1 MKTSL
6 IRERYE
12 LLDVVGRGGQGEVVR
27 ALDHQH
33 DRVVALKIRTVE
45 SDVER
50 RAILREARVLLTL
63 RPHPRLPIV
72 REDFFFEDRYFIA
85 MDWVDGVSLARILQ
99 DRGSPGLPLPEV
111 VEYVSQAAE
120 ALDHLHGHRPSI
132 VHQDVKPSNLILA
145 PDGRVAVVDFGLSM
159 PGGTARSRHYGGTHG
174 YVAPELAAGQ
184 TPAPA
189 ADVYGL
195 AATAFAM
202 LTGQPPR
209 GDLPAWENVPK
220 GAASRIEPVMRRA
233 LSIDPD
239 RRHASAGQFAAE
251 LALATR
257 TPGEGSVEPA
267 TEIRTF
273 LIADDRG
280 YTRYTQERGDE
291 AAARLAEAFA
301 EIAREGVE
309 ARGGEVVELRGDE
322 ALAVF
327 SSARQAVRA
336 AVELQTTFADE
347 SKLDPSLPLRVGIGL
362 DAGEA
367 VPVQGGYR
375 GAALNLAA
383 RLCAEAG
390 PDEVLLS
397 QGVFHLAR
405 AVEGVRVRER
415 GLLDLKGLP
424 EPVPAW
430 RATADAGEAES
441 DAPDA
446 GSATSRPRGVRIQEL
461 PPELD
466 PLTPVVG
473 RERDDRWIRWAW
485 RQARR
490 GPGRAVLLTGPEGA
504 GKSRL
509 AAEAA
514 ALAIRHGGWVGY
526 GSAAADGRGVPD
538 VIKAAESAPEPLLV
552 VLDDLHLADQ
562 YELSAIAGL
571 VDELQDRRALIVANL
586 RDDAPPRTRVTLER
600 MLGDAA
606 AESHRRLGG
615 LDREGIRAVAA
626 LYAEEAA
633 AAVPIDAILQATGG
647 LPQEVHRMASQWA
660 QGEAA
665 RRLGEAAGRAAQ
677 GRTGLRAIEAELA
690 GSVIDLQTV
699 RERADLFLGDADR
712 QPDVA
717 AETAPFKGLATFD
730 VADAPYFFGRER
742 LVAEMVARLAGSS
755 FIGVVGPSG
764 SGKSSAVRAG
774 LAAALGAGALPG
786 SDEWIRVV
794 VRPGSRPSRE
804 LDRALYAALPERLRA
819 RLENGEDPLEAARS
833 AIAGRGHLLVVVDQ
847 FEEVYTACRDQEER
861 HRYVDSLV
869 SACRHRDGIT
879 LIVAVRAD
887 FYGRC
892 ASHPYLAELLGANH
906 VLVGPMTAEEYRRA
920 IELPAR
926 RAGLRIDGPLVD
938 ALVGE
943 VLDEPGGLPLL
954 STALLELWQRRQGR
968 AIRMEAYSQTGGVR
982 GAVARLAEEAYGRLS
997 GEQPGIARS
1006 ILLRLAAG
1014 EGEGAVRRRVPLA
1027 EFDAERNEDVARVLE
1042 VLTEARL
1049 VTVSEGT
1056 VEVAHEAL
1064 LREWPRLGQWLEED
1078 RAGRRLH
1085 QHMIEAAKEW
1095 TGSGRD
1101 AGELYRGA
1109 RLTSVLDWTT
1119 EHNLELNE
1127 LEREFINESRV
1138 AGEREA
1144 ERQRRT
1150 NRRLRGLLVGVALF
1164 LVIALVA
1171 GSAALIQRGRAQDAA
1186 GEAREAA
1193 IAADARRLGAQA
1205 LVEDK
1210 LDVALLLA
1218 RQAVAMDDSVDTR
1231 SALLATLLK
1240 APGAIRM
1247 LPETGFQLG
1256 GMESSGDH
1264 RVFVTQS
1271 EWGYGFLTV
1280 YDAETLTRLR
1290 TIRGNGFDFH
1300 ACFAV
1305 APDGRSLVAVTF
1317 PPSKHWQYTIVDLS
1331 NGSMQNVPVP
1341 RDTGTGF
1348 VSCLAYA
1355 PDGQSFVA
1363 IERLEEEALLVRYT
1377 AGGRQVGRPFHLP
1390 HSQGG
1395 SIQFAPDGTR
1405 ILLNEAGTLTVLDA
1419 STLEEENKIRTEASA
1434 WAVAPDGR
1442 TVAFGSED
1450 GTLSSVDLR
1459 TGHVR
1464 AARESHAGGV
1474 DGVGF
1479 SPDGHT
1485 LVTTGSD
1492 RKVRVWDPRTL
1503 SIREVLEGHAAA
1515 VVGLAFDPEGDT
1527 AFTAGHDG
1535 GLIAW
1540 DLTGDRRLGRP
1551 IEILRGNHPIY
1562 SAAISPDGSTIVLS
1576 EFGTEGHIVGG
1587 AFDSLEPRWST
1598 DPWTAAQLRRIVE
1611 HDPSI
1616 DDPAAVDLG
1625 HDPEIGRPLALAFSP
1640 DGRFLA
1646 ESAEHPQVVI
1656 LDAMSGGVLR
1666 RWQASEY
1673 GFVNDVRFAPDGTL
1687 LTAND
1692 DGRVVWWD
1700 PSTGR
1705 LLRQLRVFPRVVPG
1719 AGDWWPGGP
1728 QHVAVS
1734 PDGKHLAVTTYREGE
1749 AHETVRLLVYQVDT
1763 GRRLWSTAGDAPSFF
1778 GGAAVAWSPDG
1789 TRIATGSLASGE
1801 LILRDAETGRPLAE
1815 PAQAKIG
1822 RA

>member
-1 MKTSL
+1 M
-6 IRERYE
+6 
-12 LLDVVGRGGQGEVVR
+12 DPVG
-27 ALDHQH
+27 
-33 DRVVALKIRTVE
+33 
-45 SDVER
+45 
-50 RAILREARVLLTL
+50 
-63 RPHPRLPIV
+63 
-72 REDFFFEDRYFIA
+72 
-85 MDWVDGVSLARILQ
+85 
-99 DRGSPGLPLPEV
+99 
-111 VEYVSQAAE
+111 
-120 ALDHLHGHRPSI
+120 
-132 VHQDVKPSNLILA
+132 
-145 PDGRVAVVDFGLSM
+145 
-159 PGGTARSRHYGGTHG
+159 
-174 YVAPELAAGQ
+174 VAPG
-184 TPAPA
+184 
-189 ADVYGL
+189 
-195 AATAFAM
+195 
-202 LTGQPPR
+202 PP
-209 GDLPAWENVPK
+209 G
-220 GAASRIEPVMRRA
+220 
-233 LSIDPD
+233 
-239 RRHASAGQFAAE
+239 
-251 LALATR
+251 
-257 TPGEGSVEPA
+257 
-267 TEIRTF
+267 
-273 LIADDRG
+273 
-280 YTRYTQERGDE
+280 
-291 AAARLAEAFA
+291 
-301 EIAREGVE
+301 
-309 ARGGEVVELRGDE
+309 
-322 ALAVF
+322 
-327 SSARQAVRA
+327 
-336 AVELQTTFADE
+336 
-347 SKLDPSLPLRVGIGL
+347 
-362 DAGEA
+362 
-367 VPVQGGYR
+367 
-375 GAALNLAA
+375 
-383 RLCAEAG
+383 
-390 PDEVLLS
+390 
-397 QGVFHLAR
+397 
-405 AVEGVRVRER
+405 
-415 GLLDLKGLP
+415 
-424 EPVPAW
+424 
-430 RATADAGEAES
+430 
-441 DAPDA
+441 A
-446 GSATSRPRGVRIQEL
+446 GSGRPPHRA
-461 PPELD
+461 
-466 PLTPVVG
+466 
-473 RERDDRWIRWAW
+473 AW

-1127 LEREFINESRV
+1127 LEREFINESRA

-1171 GSAALIQRGRAQDAA
+1171 GSAALIQRGRAQKAA
-1186 GEAREAA
+1186 AEARDAA

-1205 LVEDK
+1205 LVQDK

-1247 LPETGFQLG
+1247 LPGTGAQVSGL
-1256 GMESSGDH
+1256 ESSADH
-1264 RVFVTQS
+1264 RVFVTEDQF
-1271 EWGYGFLTV
+1271 GVLTA
-1280 YDAETLTRLR
+1280 YDAKTLTGLR
-1290 TIRGNGFDFH
+1290 TVRGEGFDFH
-1300 ACFAV
+1300 WCFAV
-1305 APDGRSLVAVTF
+1305 APDGASLVGLTF
-1317 PPSKHWQYTIVDLS
+1317 PGDRQQLTIVDLS
-1331 NGSMQNVPVP
+1331 DGSMQNHPLPADYGLVYPP
-1341 RDTGTGF
+1341 
-1348 VSCLAYA
+1348 CLAYA
-1355 PDGQSFVA
+1355 PDGRSFVLTG
-1363 IERLEEEALLVRYT
+1363 RVDGKPSLVRYT
-1377 AGGRQVGRPFHLP
+1377 AHGEQIGVPVRLRG
-1390 HSQGG
+1390 
-1395 SIQFAPDGTR
+1395 IQKFGTLAVRYSPDGTR
-1405 ILLNEAGTLTVLDA
+1405 ILLADDAGVLWVLDA
-1419 STLEEENKIRTEASA
+1419 RTFEVRRKVRTDASA
-1434 WAVAPDGR
+1434 WAVAADGR
-1442 TVAFGSED
+1442 TVAFGRED
-1450 GTLSSVDLR
+1450 GTLRLMDLQTGQVR
-1459 TGHVR
+1459 TAQGRHTDAVT
-1464 AARESHAGGV
+1464 A
-1474 DGVGF
+1474 VGF

-1485 LVTTGSD
+1485 LVTAGED
-1492 RKVRVWDPRTL
+1492 HKVIVWDLARR
-1503 SIREVLEGHAAA
+1503 SIREVLQGHAAS
-1515 VVGLAFDPEGDT
+1515 VQGLAFDPSGDT
-1527 AFTAGHDG
+1527 AFTAGLDG

-1540 DLTGDRRLGRP
+1540 DLTGEHRLGRP
-1551 IEILRGNHPIY
+1551 FEIPRGIHSIFS
-1562 SAAISPDGSTIVLS
+1562 SAVSPDGSAIVLS
-1576 EFGTEGHIVGG
+1576 KEGAEGVLVGG
-1587 AFDSLEPRWST
+1587 AFDSPERRWST
-1598 DPWTAAQLRRIVE
+1598 DPWSAAELRRIAE
-1611 HDPSI
+1611 QDPYV
-1616 DDPAAVDLG
+1616 DDPAALDLEG
-1625 HDPEIGRPLALAFSP
+1625 EPEMGWPLALAFST
-1640 DGRFLA
+1640 DGRLLA
-1646 ESAEHPQVVI
+1646 ESGEHPQVVI
-1656 LDAMSGGVLR
+1656 LDAITGQVVR

-1673 GFVNDVRFAPDGTL
+1673 AWVNGVSFAPDGTL

-1700 PSTGR
+1700 PTTGR
-1705 LLRQLRVFPRVVPG
+1705 LLRELRVLPREL
-1719 AGDWWPGGP
+1719 DRDRWPGGP
-1728 QHVAVS
+1728 KNVVLS
-1734 PDGKHLAVTTYREGE
+1734 PDGQHLAVTTYGEGE
-1749 AHETVRLLVYQVDT
+1749 SHETVRVLLYEVDT
-1763 GRRLWSTAGDAPSFF
+1763 GRRLWSASADLPSIF

-1789 TRIATGSLASGE
+1789 TRIATGGLASGQ
-1801 LILRDAETGRPLAE
+1801 LILRDAQTGQRLAE
-1815 PAQAKIG
+1815 PAKASAESVYSVAFTGGGSMIVTAGSDGAVKLWDASSLKQVGSALSPGGGGAFVPEGGDSVIVQGAWLNGTPGWWVWDLDPRRWARQACLVANRTLTRSEWKAFLPG
-1822 RA
+1822 LPYDPACSS